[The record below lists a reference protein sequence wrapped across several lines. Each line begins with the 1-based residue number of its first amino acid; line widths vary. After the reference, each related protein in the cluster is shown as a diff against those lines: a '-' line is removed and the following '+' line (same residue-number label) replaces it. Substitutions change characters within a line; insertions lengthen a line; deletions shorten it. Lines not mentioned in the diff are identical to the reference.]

1 MYGLSD
7 DGHQKSLAVI
17 QSCRN
22 LVRHMQMDRQS
33 PRLEKQKQK
42 IQQVLMAFYQLDGA
56 NLIYQKNRARRQILC
71 VR

>member
-1 MYGLSD
+1 
-7 DGHQKSLAVI
+7 
-17 QSCRN
+17 
-22 LVRHMQMDRQS
+22 MQMDRQS